1 MKLTYHIIL
10 TALLLCTLSSLA
22 GAEEATPAGTP
33 KSPSLSP
40 VPAETVVAPVQKT
53 ADAPAAQ
60 QGMRLGHVD
69 LSRINSE
76 SEAGKALQEKLL
88 AKKGK
93 LQTQIDTKRKQLDK
107 LKASLE
113 AKIQSM
119 TPQQREAKAK
129 EFQKKVEEFQKVAQ
143 NSEKEMQDLQQE
155 LVKNLYDKIE
165 RVCTEYGKANGFA
178 LIVIKRDLLYLS
190 SSVDV
195 QDVTDSIIKLIDG
208 KEPKK

>member
-10 TALLLCTLSSLA
+10 TALLLCTLSSFA

-33 KSPSLSP
+33 KSPSLLP
-40 VPAETVVAPVQKT
+40 VPAQTVIAPVQKT
-53 ADAPAAQ
+53 ADVPAAQ

-76 SEAGKALQEKLL
+76 SEAGKSLQAKLME
-88 AKKGK
+88 KKGK

-107 LKASLE
+107 LKAAIE
-113 AKIQSM
+113 AKIQSL

-190 SSVDV
+190 SGVEV

-208 KEPKK
+208 KEQKK